1 MLLFLLFSLN
11 VVVDDVE
18 VELDLID
25 DMNGMFCLRSRCFFC
40 IYIYEMQV

>member
-1 MLLFLLFSLN
+1 MFLILLFSLN
-11 VVVDDVE
+11 FVVDDVE
-18 VELDLID
+18 VEL